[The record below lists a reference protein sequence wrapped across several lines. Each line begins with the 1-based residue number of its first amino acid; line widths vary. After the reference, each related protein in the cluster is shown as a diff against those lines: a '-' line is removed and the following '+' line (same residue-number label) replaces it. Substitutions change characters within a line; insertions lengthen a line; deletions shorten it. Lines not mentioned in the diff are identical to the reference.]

1 MREIKVNERAG
12 IRDIERHKTQ
22 PNSSN
27 AVIFV
32 MYKQRK
38 WNQIIP
44 QNGKTSILSS
54 KLVKN
59 YIKQSYW
66 IFISIGELLK

>member
-32 MYKQRK
+32 MHKENETK
-38 WNQIIP
+38 
-44 QNGKTSILSS
+44 
-54 KLVKN
+54 
-59 YIKQSYW
+59 
-66 IFISIGELLK
+66 